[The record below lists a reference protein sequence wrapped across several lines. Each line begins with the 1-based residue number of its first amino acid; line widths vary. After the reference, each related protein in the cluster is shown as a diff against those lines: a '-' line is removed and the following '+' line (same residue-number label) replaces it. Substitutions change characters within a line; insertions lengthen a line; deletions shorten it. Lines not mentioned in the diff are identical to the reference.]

1 MYRAFLVRV
10 DGGQDPVTVLGVGI
24 RDFVK
29 REHGRVKVEYFQCG
43 PGVKLS
49 QLAEGQLGVRRV
61 PCVDCGL
68 GVGEI
73 RIVGVVDEG

>member
-1 MYRAFLVRV
+1 MYRALLVRV

-29 REHGRVKVEYFQCG
+29 REYGRVKVEYFQCH
-43 PGVKLS
+43 PGV
-49 QLAEGQLGVRRV
+49 QLPAGAERQLGVRRA